1 MDRICIAEDDRRA
14 SSGVWLLI
22 ALLVVALLAVG
33 CSSNATDERSVEDRS
48 DAGAP
53 DVDEQPDAESATESP
68 ALEDEVTEE
77 AGDAGDDEE
86 VEADTPRPSLPIG
99 PDAAGADADDTPPVF
114 LDDRIIAADLWGPE
128 LAILSAGMGFDG
140 VIGLPDT
147 DLETVRAAGGSY
159 YVPECADA
167 PIVSGATAAVV
178 DAMYRGTADDS
189 PDYDDGLPVVFTWP
203 VLGSTV
209 HPEDFL
215 FTLTNG
221 DQVVPNSA
229 GLVPN
234 WELNERNTVVVFGDF
249 GNRGAPGETDAVY
262 PAKLEIVDDG
272 TPLRFL
278 GPDGEESGVGLTW
291 EGQGATG
298 YGTGP
303 QLVGAKL
310 NHVGDAPAG
319 EGGAPVFERALLP
332 NDEFALYGGGDFR
345 LRMLTS
351 GGFTPTGI
359 TGLTPDAYEHHFRVH
374 ATAEDG
380 STVLLSESGVDYR
393 VAGGT
398 LRVLGLAD
406 LGQPLGDG
414 VVYDDCYAED
424 VDNQIDIILEG
435 DDAAARSI
443 THVEVPSSGDY
454 LPLYN
459 PGGPGPEPFPGVR
472 YSEPSPYDLEPV
484 VIALDDP
491 LRVSNA
497 P

>member
-1 MDRICIAEDDRRA
+1 MPTLFATFRKVKPSNPKSGNGDTFRTMFHRIALCI
-14 SSGVWLLI
+14 SIPLLI
-22 ALLVVALLAVG
+22 AACV
-33 CSSNATDERSVEDRS
+33 S
-48 DAGAP
+48 DKAGEP
-53 DVDEQPDAESATESP
+53 MFEESGDEQSVLGSGPESP
-68 ALEDEVTEE
+68 AAD
-77 AGDAGDDEE
+77 DAGDDEE
-86 VEADTPRPSLPIG
+86 VAADIARPSIPVGPGAAG
-99 PDAAGADADDTPPVF
+99 PDADESPPAF
-114 LDDRIIAADLWGPE
+114 LDDRIIAADLWGAE

-140 VIGLPDT
+140 VIGLPNT
-147 DLETVRAAGGSY
+147 DIETVRAAGGSY
-159 YVPECADA
+159 YLPACADN
-167 PIVSGATAAVV
+167 PIFSGATAAGIN
-178 DAMYRGTADDS
+178 AFYRGTPDES
-189 PDYDDGLPVVFTWP
+189 PDFDDGLPVVFTWP

-221 DQVVPNSA
+221 DQVVPNFA

-249 GNRGAPGETDAVY
+249 GNRGAPGEAGAVY
-262 PAKLEIVDDG
+262 PTKLEIVDDG

-278 GPDGEESGVGLTW
+278 GPDGEASGVGLTG
-291 EGQGATG
+291 EGEGATG

-310 NHVGDAPAG
+310 NYVGDAPAG
-319 EGGAPVFERALLP
+319 EGGASLFEQGLLP
-332 NDEFALYGGGDFR
+332 NDEVALYGGGNFR

-359 TGLTPDAYEHHFRVH
+359 TGLTPDAYERHFRIH

-380 STVLLSESGVDYR
+380 STVLLSETGVDYE

-414 VVYDDCYAED
+414 VVYNDCYTED

-443 THVEVPSSGDY
+443 THVEVPSSGEY
-454 LPLYN
+454 RPLYN
-459 PGGPGPEPFPGVR
+459 PGGPGLEPFPEVR
-472 YSEPSPYDLEPV
+472 YTEPSPHDLEPV
-484 VIALDDP
+484 IMALDDP
-491 LRVSNA
+491 LRVSNV